1 MPAAPERKT
10 FLGHPRG
17 LVILFFTEM
26 WERFSYYGMRTL
38 LVLFLVQHMLFT
50 DSAASGVYATYAALV
65 YLMPVIGG
73 AIADKWLGA
82 RKAVT
87 IGALLLVAGHF
98 AMAFEGSGGR
108 EFVTVGGQEYR
119 IETNGRG
126 QDRQLVAVAGETRTP
141 ITISPKGLTRDPAL
155 NSPIP
160 ASTPLGGFETRKE
173 RDLPGEATLF
183 LAMSLIIV
191 GVGFLKANIST
202 VVGALY
208 EEKDPRRDA
217 GFTLFYVGI
226 NLGSLLSQLA
236 CGWIGI
242 VYGWK
247 YGFGLAGIGMLLGL
261 VVFQLGQPWLEGRA
275 GPPAPEKLK
284 RSVLGVPL
292 EALFWIAGIIAVA
305 PVWLTLRYYDK
316 LDFLIKLPG
325 MAEPVSFS
333 PLTWIVPVIFLAM
346 VVYTVFWLR
355 HEERSRMLVALILCI
370 FSVLFWTLF
379 EQAGSS
385 LTLFADRSVDL
396 PSWLTAGQAHFV
408 NPLCIVLFGSLFAA
422 MWQALGKRGLEP
434 PTPYKFSVAIALVGA
449 GFLVLVWAINTQ
461 ANDSFRVAFTWLA
474 AAYVIHSI
482 AELFLSPI
490 GLSMITKLSVQRVV
504 GLMMGVWFLSSAL
517 AHILAGEIAKLTES
531 ETVGGVVVDPAKALV
546 TYGEV
551 FNSIGWAAVIV
562 GGVLLLLSPVLTK
575 MMAGVR

>member
-1 MPAAPERKT
+1 MTDIAARKT

-38 LVLFLVQHMLFT
+38 LVLFLVQHMLFDDT
-50 DSAASGVYATYAALV
+50 EAAGVYAAYAALV

-73 AIADKWLGA
+73 AIADKWLGS

-108 EFVTVGGQEYR
+108 QYVSVGGSEYQ
-119 IETNGRG
+119 IVADGRG
-126 QDRQLVAVAGETRTP
+126 QDRQLIAVADGVRTP
-141 ITISPKGLTRDPAL
+141 ITISPQGLTRDPAL
-155 NSPIP
+155 TSPIP
-160 ASTPLGGFETRKE
+160 AATPLGQFETRKE
-173 RDLPGEATLF
+173 RDIPGQAILF

-191 GVGFLKANIST
+191 GVGFLKANISS

-208 EEKDPRRDA
+208 DEGDPRRDA

-242 VYGWK
+242 QYGWK
-247 YGFGLAGIGMLLGL
+247 YGFGLAGIGMALGL
-261 VVFQLGQPWLEGRA
+261 VVFLLGQNWLEGRA
-275 GPPAPEKLK
+275 GPPNPEKLK
-284 RSVLGVPL
+284 TPVAGFIPI
-292 EALFWIAGIIAVA
+292 EALIWIGGIVAVV
-305 PVWLTLRYYDK
+305 PVWMLLQRHELVATALK
-316 LDFLIKLPG
+316 WGAP
-325 MAEPVSFS
+325 A
-333 PLTWIVPVIFLAM
+333 IFAAM
-346 VVYTVFWLR
+346 LVYAAGWLR
-355 HEERSRMLVALILCI
+355 GAERSRMLVALILCI

-385 LTLFADRSVDL
+385 LTLFAERSTNL
-396 PSWLTAGQAHFV
+396 PEWLNAGQAHFV
-408 NPLCIVLFGSLFAA
+408 NPLSIILLGPVFAA
-422 MWQALGKRGLEP
+422 MWQFLGDRGLEP
-434 PTPYKFSVAIALVGA
+434 PTPYKFSVALALVGA
-449 GFLVLVWAINTQ
+449 GFLVLVYAIQTQ
-461 ANDSFRVAFTWLA
+461 AGPDFRVAFGWLA
-474 AAYVIHSI
+474 AAYVLHSV

-490 GLSMITKLSVQRVV
+490 GLSMISKLSVQRVI

-517 AHILAGEIAKLTES
+517 AHTLAGEIAKMTS
-531 ETVGGVVVDPAKALV
+531 AETVGGVVIDPAAALV

-551 FNSIGWAAVIV
+551 FNTIGWASVIV
-562 GGVLLLLSPVLTK
+562 GGILLLLSPLLKK
-575 MMAGVR
+575 MMAGVK

>member
-1 MPAAPERKT
+1 MTEAAAAGAARPT

-38 LVLFLVQHMLFT
+38 LVLFLVQHLLFEDT
-50 DSAASGVYATYAALV
+50 EAAGLYAAYAALV

-73 AIADKWLGA
+73 AIADRWLGA

-98 AMAFEGSGGR
+98 TMAFEGSGAR
-108 EFVTVGGQEYR
+108 QFLTVGGTEYQVSAD
-119 IETNGRG
+119 GRG
-126 QDRQLVAVAGETRTP
+126 QNRQLIAVGPDGSRTP
-141 ITISPKGLTRDPAL
+141 VAISPQGLTRDAAL
-155 NSPIP
+155 TSPIP
-160 ASTPLGGFETRKE
+160 AETPLGQFSTRQE
-173 RDLPGEATLF
+173 RDTRGELTLF

-208 EEKDPRRDA
+208 DQGDPRRDA

-261 VVFQLGQPWLEGRA
+261 VVFLTGQKWLEGRA
-275 GPPAPEKLK
+275 GPPFPEKLE
-284 RSVLGVPL
+284 RRVLGVPL
-292 EALFWIAGIIAVA
+292 EALFWIGGIVAVV
-305 PVWLTLRYYDK
+305 PVWLLLQRHEWVETALNW
-316 LDFLIKLPG
+316 LAP
-325 MAEPVSFS
+325 A
-333 PLTWIVPVIFLAM
+333 IFLAM
-346 VVYTVFWLR
+346 IVYSSIWLR
-355 HEERSRMLVALILCI
+355 GAERSRMLVALILCI

-385 LTLFADRSVDL
+385 LTLFADRSVTL

-408 NPLCIVLFGSLFAA
+408 NPLCIVLLGPVFAA
-422 MWQALGKRGLEP
+422 MWQMLGVRGLEP
-434 PTPYKFSVAIALVGA
+434 PTPYKFSIALALVGA

-461 ANDSFRVAFTWLA
+461 AGPDFRVAFTWLA
-474 AAYVIHSI
+474 IAYVIHSV

-490 GLSMITKLSVQRVV
+490 GLSMITKLSVARVV

-517 AHILAGEIAKLTES
+517 AHSLAGQIAKLTAS
-531 ETVGGVVVDPAKALV
+531 ATVGGVVVDPALQLQ
-546 TYGEV
+546 TYATV
-551 FNSIGWAAVIV
+551 FNQIGWASVIV
-562 GGVLLLLSPVLTK
+562 GGILLLGSPILK
-575 MMAGVR
+575 RMMAGVR